1 MAQPLAA
8 ALAMPSAPERK
19 PPLPGLTGVRTFLA
33 IGIMFFHF
41 TPPLPVLVRPVIE
54 AGFTYISFFLLISGF
69 VLAYNYAHRADT
81 LRPAKFYAARLSRL
95 YPVYLLSLLVSL
107 EMLHSEWTMRPIGE
121 FLRGALLT
129 PVLLQ
134 GWSPTLSTFWNT
146 VAWTLATEA
155 MLYLAFPYI
164 IRMKFW
170 PRSAGK
176 LLLLFAG
183 FWLWELLLP
192 TVYVLLNP
200 DGLHDINRYSSGY
213 WLRALKYTPLPF
225 LPIFLAGI
233 TLGRLHAVIELSSRV
248 ALALTVIAGCG
259 IFGAFYFLVP
269 HVPYVMLHG
278 GLLTPVFALLVL
290 GLTGVHVISRV
301 LGWGPIAGFG
311 RASLCLYLLHFN
323 TWITLHDHHIPERLG
338 VARLDPWI
346 SYVFILC
353 FAYAA
358 YRLVEHPA
366 QKYLLTN
373 FVYKEPKPPVQ
384 VEAPL
389 G

>member
-1 MAQPLAA
+1 
-8 ALAMPSAPERK
+8 
-19 PPLPGLTGVRTFLA
+19 
-33 IGIMFFHF
+33 
-41 TPPLPVLVRPVIE
+41 
-54 AGFTYISFFLLISGF
+54 
-69 VLAYNYAHRADT
+69 
-81 LRPAKFYAARLSRL
+81 
-95 YPVYLLSLLVSL
+95 LSLLISL
-107 EMLHSEWTMRPIGE
+107 EMLHAEWTMRSVAE

-129 PVLLQ
+129 PLLLQ
-134 GWSPTLSTFWNT
+134 GWSPTLATFWNT

-164 IRMKFW
+164 IRMKWW

-183 FWLWELLLP
+183 FWLWELILP
-192 TVYVLLNP
+192 TVYLLLNP
-200 DGLHDINRYSSGY
+200 DGLHNIDRYSSGY

-233 TLGRLHAVIELSSRV
+233 TLGRLHAVV
-248 ALALTVIAGCG
+248 ALSDSVKLAMTLVSGLG
-259 IFGAFYFLVP
+259 ILGAFYFLVP
-269 HVPYVMLHG
+269 HVPYVLLHG
-278 GLLTPVFALLVL
+278 GLLTPIFALLVL
-290 GLTGVHVISRV
+290 GLTGIHWVSRV

-338 VARLDPWI
+338 VAALEPWI

-353 FAYAA
+353 LAYAA
-358 YRLVEHPA
+358 YVLVEHPV
-366 QKYLLTN
+366 QKYLLSR
-373 FVYKEPKPPVQ
+373 FVYKSAPPVQ
-384 VEAPL
+384 VSAPL

>member
-1 MAQPLAA
+1 MAQPVASE
-8 ALAMPSAPERK
+8 PAPPPAVIQRK
-19 PPLPGLTGVRTFLA
+19 PPLPGLTGIRTFLA

-41 TPPLPVLVRPVIE
+41 TPPLPAVVRPVIE

-69 VLAYNYAHRADT
+69 VLAYNYAHRAET
-81 LRPAKFYAARLSRL
+81 LKPGKFYAARLSRL

-107 EMLHSEWTMRPIGE
+107 EMFHSEWTMRPVGE

-146 VAWTLATEA
+146 VAWTLSTEA

-176 LLLLFAG
+176 LLLLFGA
-183 FWLWELLLP
+183 FWLWELVLP
-192 TVYVLLNP
+192 TVYLLLNP

-233 TLGRLHAVIELSSRV
+233 TLGRLHAVVTLSNRM
-248 ALALTVIAGCG
+248 ALVLTILAGGG
-259 IFGAFYFLVP
+259 ILAAFYCLVP

-278 GLLTPVFALLVL
+278 GLLTPIFALLVL
-290 GLTGVHVISRV
+290 GLTGVHFISRV
-301 LGWGPIAGFG
+301 LGWGPIAAFG

-338 VARLDPWI
+338 VAALDPWI

-353 FAYAA
+353 FAYSA

-366 QKYLLTN
+366 QKYLLSRW
-373 FVYKEPKPPVQ
+373 VYKTPPPAEVS
-384 VEAPL
+384 APL